1 MPPHCSDADTLFLS
15 RDLSPSA
22 RTAMPMM
29 YVPCLLNTL
38 IFSLLLGTYLHL
50 HGTRSHR
57 SEAFRCQQEIISM
70 TTIPSFL
77 TKPHWVTTVST
88 APLSPL
94 LSLITQLFD
103 QSHCHCNILMPY
115 LKHKSGRQR
124 SLWRR
129 TRSHYRTFIFFII
142 CLLLRALL
150 LSYCCIST
158 HT

>member
-22 RTAMPMM
+22 RTAMPTT

-50 HGTRSHR
+50 HGTRSRR
-57 SEAFRCQQEIISM
+57 SEAFRCQQEIIST

-77 TKPHWVTTVST
+77 TKPHWLTTVST
-88 APLSPL
+88 PPLSPL

-115 LKHKSGRQR
+115 LNNNNVSQLR
-124 SLWRR
+124 LW
-129 TRSHYRTFIFFII
+129 
-142 CLLLRALL
+142 
-150 LSYCCIST
+150 
-158 HT
+158 